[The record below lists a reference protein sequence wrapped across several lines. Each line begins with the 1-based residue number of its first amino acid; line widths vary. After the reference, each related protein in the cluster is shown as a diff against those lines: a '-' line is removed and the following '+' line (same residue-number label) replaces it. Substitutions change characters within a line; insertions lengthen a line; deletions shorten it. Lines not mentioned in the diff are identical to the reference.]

1 MRGLQLATAAQE
13 QWMRLIELLNSD
25 EFGYPSSWFETAD
38 GTRSLLMACRT
49 PAAQHIPAEA
59 HRMRI
64 EGETWVRGDEWD
76 REDIQAIYH
85 GLQRHPEY
93 VAALRDGLLYIELA

>member
-1 MRGLQLATAAQE
+1 MATATQE
-13 QWMRLIELLNSD
+13 RWMRLIELLNSD
-25 EFGYPSSWFETAD
+25 KFGYPTSWFEAAD

-49 PAAQHIPAEA
+49 SAAQHVPADA

-64 EGETWVRGDEWD
+64 DGETWVRGDEWD
-76 REDIQAIYH
+76 HEDIQAIFD

-93 VAALRDGLLYIELA
+93 VAALRGGSLYIELAPVG